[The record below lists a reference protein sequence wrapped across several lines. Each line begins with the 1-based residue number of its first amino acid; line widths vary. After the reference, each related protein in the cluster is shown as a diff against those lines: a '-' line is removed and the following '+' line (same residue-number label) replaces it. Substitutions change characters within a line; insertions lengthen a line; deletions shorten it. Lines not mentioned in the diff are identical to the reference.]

1 MFSCF
6 YVLLFLIAFPPV
18 VLAEGVDYDK
28 PFPEIK
34 NQISSFDLR
43 HSLMPKSVEED
54 NNESS
59 SVIKTDNVQTSVV
72 ENMNENTNDKNKDKD
87 DFQTIVVGGIETEQR
102 QENNDL
108 PPVKLKPIHLE
119 KTKENE
125 KSVADDTL
133 EKSDLENND
142 FANFVLKEYDD
153 TMKNDLL
160 NDSNT
165 TQNNLVE
172 DSAPKSI
179 LTENMQDGYFIE
191 QTEQG
196 TAMAHIAS
204 YLNEK
209 NAYDGLKILENK
221 YPQFNIFEPFV
232 RYENVDG
239 KGWYYRLYLV
249 GDRKELD
256 MLCKDMKKNN
266 DWCYVLK

>member
-6 YVLLFLIAFPPV
+6 YVLLFLVAFPPV

-54 NNESS
+54 TEKNSLDIENKN
-59 SVIKTDNVQTSVV
+59 IQLAV
-72 ENMNENTNDKNKDKD
+72 ENNANKKTTDKNQD
-87 DFQTIVVGGIETEQR
+87 DFQTIIVSGTATEQS
-102 QENNDL
+102 QEKNDL
-108 PPVKLKPIHLE
+108 LPVKLKPIHLE
-119 KTKENE
+119 KTKKDE
-125 KSVADDTL
+125 KSIAYDTL
-133 EKSDLENND
+133 EKKDLENND

-160 NDSNT
+160 KESNT

-172 DSAPKSI
+172 GSAPKSI

-191 QTEQG
+191 QTEEG

-221 YPQFNIFEPFV
+221 YGFYN
-232 RYENVDG
+232 RAC
-239 KGWYYRLYLV
+239 WY
-249 GDRKELD
+249 
-256 MLCKDMKKNN
+256 
-266 DWCYVLK
+266 